1 MMWNDAPTS
10 PFVLNEKGKEKQRV
24 KREQAAVKIQK
35 RWWMHMT
42 KRLFKLLKHTIRA
55 AEYCISYDILKRVSP
70 LEAELLKEPT
80 IQYKVR
86 FRFAGCDFPPFI
98 IFKIFCKSRTK
109 NNQYIS
115 GKRVITSESKAAVDA
130 CKLMGYRMYYNQI
143 LQDELQNK
151 RHGITD
157 EIDIATIRDYMQYA
171 SHMDESPAYYGGR
184 HNCWRKLTLENWP
197 RAMMVYDIMDYAQSG
212 NLSARLR
219 AELPFLLLK
228 PQNEETCR
236 AQILAVC
243 QIRSMSP
250 GFITTSLSRQEQKA
264 AQRMSQRRSYQA
276 RQKIA
281 KMKKVYKAAK
291 EEDLSSPLSD
301 HSAGDPGPENQFSNE
316 DWEQEAVMLYD
327 WARSLQTEDIWED

>member
-1 MMWNDAPTS
+1 MMWNDTPLS
-10 PFVLNEKGKEKQRV
+10 PSVLNEKEKENQRV
-24 KREQAAVKIQK
+24 EREQAAVKIQK

-55 AEYCISYDILKRVSP
+55 A
-70 LEAELLKEPT
+70 
-80 IQYKVR
+80 
-86 FRFAGCDFPPFI
+86 
-98 IFKIFCKSRTK
+98 
-109 NNQYIS
+109 
-115 GKRVITSESKAAVDA
+115 AAVDA
-130 CKLMGYRMYYNQI
+130 CKLMGYRTYYNQI

-171 SHMDESPAYYGGR
+171 SHMDETPAYYGGR
-184 HNCWRKLTLENWP
+184 HNYWRRLTLENWP
-197 RAMMVYDIMDYAQSG
+197 RAMIAYDIMDYVQSG
-212 NLSARLR
+212 KLSARLR

-281 KMKKVYKAAK
+281 KMKKVYKAVK
-291 EEDLSSPLSD
+291 EEDLSSPSLSD
-301 HSAGDPGPENQFSNE
+301 HSAGDPGPKNQFSNE

-327 WARSLQTEDIWED
+327 WARSLRTEDIGED

>member
-1 MMWNDAPTS
+1 MMWNDTPIS
-10 PFVLNEKGKEKQRV
+10 PFVLNEKEKEKQRV
-24 KREQAAVKIQK
+24 KREQAAIKIQK

-86 FRFAGCDFPPFI
+86 FRLAGSDFPPFI
-98 IFKIFCKSRTK
+98 IFKIFCKTRTK

-115 GKRVITSESKAAVDA
+115 GKRVITSESK
-130 CKLMGYRMYYNQI
+130 
-143 LQDELQNK
+143 
-151 RHGITD
+151 
-157 EIDIATIRDYMQYA
+157 YA
-171 SHMDESPAYYGGR
+171 SHMDETPAYYGGR
-184 HNCWRKLTLENWP
+184 HNCWRRLTLENWP
-197 RAMMVYDIMDYAQSG
+197 RAMIVYDIMDYAQSG
-212 NLSARLR
+212 KLSARLR

-243 QIRSMSP
+243 QIRSMPP
-250 GFITTSLSRQEQKA
+250 GFTSLSRQEPKA
-264 AQRMSQRRSYQA
+264 DQRMSQRRSYQA

-281 KMKKVYKAAK
+281 KMKKIYKAMK
-291 EEDLSSPLSD
+291 EEDLSSPSLSD
-301 HSAGDPGPENQFSNE
+301 HSAGDPGPENEFSNE
-316 DWEQEAVMLYD
+316 DWEQEAVRLYD
-327 WARSLQTEDIWED
+327 WARALRTEDIWED

>member
-157 EIDIATIRDYMQYA
+157 EIDIATIRDYMQAIETSPPPEESEVTSTKDLPPRPASSSSSEDDLMYA

-243 QIRSMSP
+243 QIRPLTFQDNSLIAII
-250 GFITTSLSRQEQKA
+250 GQRKLLEHQLQITFYFRPC
-264 AQRMSQRRSYQA
+264 
-276 RQKIA
+276 
-281 KMKKVYKAAK
+281 
-291 EEDLSSPLSD
+291 SSHCFRCSSCQLLLCL
-301 HSAGDPGPENQFSNE
+301 HQ
-316 DWEQEAVMLYD
+316 L
-327 WARSLQTEDIWED
+327 

>member
-1 MMWNDAPTS
+1 
-10 PFVLNEKGKEKQRV
+10 
-24 KREQAAVKIQK
+24 
-35 RWWMHMT
+35 MHMT

-86 FRFAGCDFPPFI
+86 FRFAGSDFPPFI

-109 NNQYIS
+109 NNHYIC

-171 SHMDESPAYYGGR
+171 SHMDETPAYYGGR
-184 HNCWRKLTLENWP
+184 HNCWRRLTLENWP
-197 RAMMVYDIMDYAQSG
+197 RAMIVYDIMDYAQSG
-212 NLSARLR
+212 KLSARLR
-219 AELPFLLLK
+219 AEFPFLLLK
-228 PQNEETCR
+228 PQNEQTCR

-250 GFITTSLSRQEQKA
+250 GFITTSLSQKQKA

-291 EEDLSSPLSD
+291 EEDLSSPSSD
-301 HSAGDPGPENQFSNE
+301 RSAGDARPENQFSNE

-327 WARSLQTEDIWED
+327 WARSLRTEDIWED

>member
-1 MMWNDAPTS
+1 MWNDTPLS
-10 PFVLNEKGKEKQRV
+10 PSVLKEKEKENQRV
-24 KREQAAVKIQK
+24 KREQAAVQIQK

-55 AEYCISYDILKRVSP
+55 AECCISYDILKRVSP

-86 FRFAGCDFPPFI
+86 FRFAGSDFPPFI
-98 IFKIFCKSRTK
+98 IFKIFCKSGTQT
-109 NNQYIS
+109 NQYIS

-130 CKLMGYRMYYNQI
+130 CKLMGYRTYYNQI

-171 SHMDESPAYYGGR
+171 SHMDETPAYYGGR
-184 HNCWRKLTLENWP
+184 HNYWRRLTLENWP
-197 RAMMVYDIMDYAQSG
+197 RAMIVYDIMDYAQSG
-212 NLSARLR
+212 KLSARLR

-228 PQNEETCR
+228 PQNEETSR

-250 GFITTSLSRQEQKA
+250 GFITTSLSRQKQKA

-281 KMKKVYKAAK
+281 KMKKVYKVVK
-291 EEDLSSPLSD
+291 EEDLSSPSLSD
-301 HSAGDPGPENQFSNE
+301 DSAGDPGPENQFSNE

-327 WARSLQTEDIWED
+327 WARSLRTEDIWED